1 MKPST
6 KLSETIPPLIF
17 GTATF
22 SYQFNPDPY
31 ALGPTQLVQKA
42 LQHGVRAFDTSPYYG
57 DAEIILGQVLAT
69 DHVTQNYPREQYNI
83 LTKVGRIAG
92 DVFDYSP
99 GWIRHS
105 VDRSCIRLATDY
117 LDVVYCHDVEFVSPV
132 EVLTAIRE
140 LRSIRDESGKV
151 KYVGICGYPVDV
163 LCDLAEMILRET
175 GEPLDIV
182 QSYANFTIQNQQL
195 LSRGLSRLVAAGV
208 DVVPNASPLGMGLLR
223 RQGVPVGALGNW
235 HPAPNDLR
243 QACAQAS
250 AWCDQQGEKL
260 EIVAVRFAL
269 ENWLREGAI
278 VGTHVDS
285 ALVSNDGYGSAG
297 QRQVAKIGVNVM
309 GVSKIAELDE
319 TMRVWRSVVDGL
331 KDDLSLEANPGTLT
345 PSDAVSDHE
354 WSLQR
359 RRQIRLLARHIRTM
373 LGSWADHAWASPESG
388 FVNRGNSNSLEES
401 DNIGLTDEI
410 DTSADDVIPTP
421 PPELEGDIATSKSAP
436 LHLFP
441 TQLDRRDPRAT
452 TR

>member
-1 MKPST
+1 M
-6 KLSETIPPLIF
+6 
-17 GTATF
+17 
-22 SYQFNPDPY
+22 
-31 ALGPTQLVQKA
+31 
-42 LQHGVRAFDTSPYYG
+42 
-57 DAEIILGQVLAT
+57 
-69 DHVTQNYPREQYNI
+69 
-83 LTKVGRIAG
+83 
-92 DVFDYSP
+92 
-99 GWIRHS
+99 
-105 VDRSCIRLATDY
+105 
-117 LDVVYCHDVEFVSPV
+117 
-132 EVLTAIRE
+132 
-140 LRSIRDESGKV
+140 
-151 KYVGICGYPVDV
+151 
-163 LCDLAEMILRET
+163 
-175 GEPLDIV
+175 
-182 QSYANFTIQNQQL
+182 
-195 LSRGLSRLVAAGV
+195 
-208 DVVPNASPLGMGLLR
+208 PNASPLGMGLLR